1 MKSKDNNDIKG
12 DAGID
17 GIQKAIIEI
26 EEIDETLLSLINRRL
41 LISKRLGK
49 SDDQSH
55 HQNMPAITQYSVIE
69 RLVQMNQGPVT
80 SEVLRQVFTE
90 IYSAC
95 RDIQLPAVVSY
106 LGPEA
111 TFTHMAALKHFGHS
125 SRLMPQPAIRD
136 IFFETEKGN
145 SQFGV
150 VPVENSIEGA
160 VNYTL
165 DLFFESELKI
175 CGELYLPIFHL
186 LMSNEE
192 ALNQIKVVYS
202 HPQAFA
208 QCRAWLRH
216 HLPHAALE
224 HCNSTADAAR
234 LASSQPASA
243 AVAGKEAAG
252 LYKLG
257 VLASGIEDI
266 PNNVTRFLVI
276 GDKKNPVTGNDKTT
290 LLFVTGHVP
299 GALYNVLSPLAI
311 AGVNMLKLESRPV
324 KHQSWS
330 YFFFVDFDGHINDPH
345 VKDTIKQ
352 MEKQCMYLKW
362 LGSYPKGMKR

>member
-1 MKSKDNNDIKG
+1 MKSKDHNDITG
-12 DAGID
+12 GSGTD
-17 GIQKAIIEI
+17 GIRKFITEI
-26 EEIDETLLSLINRRL
+26 NEIDETLLSLINRRL
-41 LISKRLGK
+41 LISERIGK
-49 SDDQSH
+49 SDDQNRH
-55 HQNMPAITQYSVIE
+55 HDMDEITHHAAIE
-69 RLVQMNQGPVT
+69 RLARINQGLLTPDVI
-80 SEVLRQVFTE
+80 RHVFTE

-111 TFTHMAALKHFGHS
+111 TFTHMAAIKHFGHCP
-125 SRLMPQPAIRD
+125 RLMPQPAIRD

-145 SQFGV
+145 SRFGV

-175 CGELYLPIFHL
+175 CAELYLPVSHL
-186 LMSNEE
+186 LMSNEG
-192 ALNQIKVVYS
+192 ALNRIKVVYS

-208 QCRAWLRH
+208 QCREWLRH

-234 LASSQPASA
+234 LASNQPASA

-276 GDKKNPVTGNDKTT
+276 GNKENPETGNDKTT

-299 GALYNVLSPLAI
+299 GALYSALSPLAA

-324 KHQSWS
+324 KHQSWN
-330 YFFFVDFDGHINDPH
+330 YFFFVDLDGHMDDPH
-345 VKDTIKQ
+345 IKDTIRQ